1 MRVWLFFQVCHLD
14 HPSCQPR
21 VRGSLEC
28 TAKKGND
35 DYKVQLWIPT
45 ILTGTRVSSNFLLEV
60 FQGKEIGQNGVAF
73 PRRGEFTKRS
83 KQIWVSEGQT
93 LFDCVVCPPDLSEV
107 QVIYF
112 LKNAPDQ
119 RELFDQVLSQGQT
132 ISSDWSLQGYIA
144 STPLP
149 HLEHYFRTPCRLA
162 EATVATLSQFES
174 SFCSVPLP
182 LCYSI
187 NCLQISPS
195 PRVLHLWIQL
205 DIILS
210 FILYML

>member
-1 MRVWLFFQVCHLD
+1 MMTIRYSFEYQLFWPALEFLQTFSWKFSKEKKSDKMESLSPDGVNLLYEASRFECQRDRLCLIVWYAPQTSLRFKSFIFSRMPLTKG
-14 HPSCQPR
+14 SC
-21 VRGSLEC
+21 
-28 TAKKGND
+28 
-35 DYKVQLWIPT
+35 
-45 ILTGTRVSSNFLLEV
+45 LTKS
-60 FQGKEIGQNGVAF
+60 F
-73 PRRGEFTKRS
+73 PRDK
-83 KQIWVSEGQT
+83 
-93 LFDCVVCPPDLSEV
+93 
-107 QVIYF
+107 
-112 LKNAPDQ
+112 
-119 RELFDQVLSQGQT
+119 T

-149 HLEHYFRTPCRLA
+149 RLEHYFRTPCRLA

>member
-149 HLEHYFRTPCRLA
+149 PFGTLLQNSLQAGGSYCCNSV
-162 EATVATLSQFES
+162 TVWVLLLFSPTS
-174 SFCSVPLP
+174 PL
-182 LCYSI
+182 LL
-187 NCLQISPS
+187 NKL
-195 PRVLHLWIQL
+195 LTN
-205 DIILS
+205 
-210 FILYML
+210 